1 MDCGRFWSAIA
12 AIPAMKAARSGRII
26 IMASAHAL
34 AASPFKAAYVA
45 AKHGI
50 AGLTKTI
57 ALELAECGVTCN
69 AICAG

>member
-26 IMASAHAL
+26 MMSAHAL

-69 AICAG
+69 ATCPG